1 MNEWKEAGKKEK
13 KDDEWMHG
21 RNKEGKM
28 EGKGGRMNGRNI
40 GGKEE
45 D

>member
-1 MNEWKEAGKKEK
+1 MNGRKQVRKKRRM
-13 KDDEWMHG
+13 DEWMDG
-21 RNKEGKM
+21 RNK

-45 D
+45 GWKRGR